1 MFTFL
6 NVENSKAYETA
17 MMLNNRLSSGLGL
30 NYYQILGLNID
41 HTREELEKNYRDLMI
56 SFGNS
61 SEYNEEKNYVYEA
74 YKCFTSFLGSA
85 WYEKNIGS
93 QGMHN
98 VVCQYE
104 AMNNSKI
111 MFKDLNDKIENK
123 VVVNYIENK
132 NNEFIENK
140 IVGFLKSSNDFEN
153 ISVECIDK
161 FDIDFLGKN
170 TAILQICDMSGNIIY
185 CNKYLMNPDSRTL
198 YSSDDDV
205 IDGFK
210 IASWGVYMTRK
221 LELNRQ
227 NKLKKNNQYVKKI

>member
-123 VVVNYIENK
+123 VVVNY
-132 NNEFIENK
+132 
-140 IVGFLKSSNDFEN
+140 FEN

-161 FDIDFLGKN
+161 FDIEFLGKN